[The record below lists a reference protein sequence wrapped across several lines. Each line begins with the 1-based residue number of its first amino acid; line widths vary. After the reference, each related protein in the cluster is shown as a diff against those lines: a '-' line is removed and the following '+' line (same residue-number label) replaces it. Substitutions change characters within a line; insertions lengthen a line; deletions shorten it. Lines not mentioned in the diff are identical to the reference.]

1 MIQWLEDQKKQFDDF
16 ALGYF
21 SEKKSVIQDV
31 SPLMDAIEYSFF
43 NGAKRFRPLLCYAV
57 GKALGVSLEKLHG
70 FALSVECI
78 HTYSL
83 LHDDLPCMDND
94 AFRRGQPSTHKKFSE
109 NLALLAG
116 DSLLTEAFAIVP
128 QYYPHQCDKL
138 VELLTK
144 ASGFHGMIRGQTLD
158 LGHGKPVKTL
168 EDLIKLHRLKT
179 GELIALCFQ
188 GTALLAQTHK
198 NPHFSARS
206 HGSDSVDPKNNSM
219 ERQTPKQS
227 PAIGDPDSVDPKKDS
242 GKNPLAGDEFRKLG
256 LKLGLAFQIKD
267 DLLDFEDKDSISF
280 VSFLG
285 IDESNQY
292 FYCLNREIGQTL
304 KTLGLEGSALEALM
318 DYNEKRKK

>member
-1 MIQWLEDQKKQFDDF
+1 M
-16 ALGYF
+16 
-21 SEKKSVIQDV
+21 IQDV

-43 NGAKRFRPLLCYAV
+43 NGGKRFRPLLCYAV
-57 GKALGVSLEKLHG
+57 GEALGFSLEKLHG

-116 DSLLTEAFAIVP
+116 DSLLTEAFAVLAR
-128 QYYPHQCDKL
+128 YYPRQCDKL

-158 LGHGKPVKTL
+158 LGHGKSVESL

-188 GTALLAQTHK
+188 GPALLFQAQKKDHSSTEFHE
-198 NPHFSARS
+198 
-206 HGSDSVDPKNNSM
+206 SDSVGSKKDSVK
-219 ERQTPKQS
+219 RQTPKQS
-227 PAIGDPDSVDPKKDS
+227 PAIGDSNSVDSQKTSESSPQS
-242 GKNPLAGDEFRKLG
+242 LDEFRELG

-267 DLLDFEDKDSISF
+267 DLLDFKDEDSINF

-285 IDESNQY
+285 MDGSNQY
-292 FYCLNREIGQTL
+292 FYSLNREIRENL

-318 DYNEKRKK
+318 DYNEKREK